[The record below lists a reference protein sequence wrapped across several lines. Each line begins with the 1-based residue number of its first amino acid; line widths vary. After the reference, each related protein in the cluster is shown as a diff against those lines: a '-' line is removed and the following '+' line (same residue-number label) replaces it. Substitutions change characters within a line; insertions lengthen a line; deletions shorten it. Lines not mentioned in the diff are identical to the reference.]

1 MELKNNAEGGSNGE
15 ELKNNPDNGS
25 GGAEENTSGDKQP
38 EGQESQKNQNEMV
51 PLEEHNKLKII
62 AQKSSDALK
71 KAEDSIVK
79 YKKIAEKAIK
89 DGYLPEADTEDIEAR
104 IMAKVEEK
112 LSSLKPKEDDDV
124 SSLRKVNEELI
135 FALKAKN
142 TISNSSGGN
151 NQVKVEPL
159 KPLDISEKDLKFLK
173 QMGIDPNKVKE
184 TKGVIQ

>member
-1 MELKNNAEGGSNGE
+1 MELKNNGEGGSNAE

-25 GGAEENTSGDKQP
+25 GGAGEKASGDEQP
-38 EGQESQKNQNEMV
+38 KGQESQKNQNEMV
-51 PLEEHNKLKII
+51 SLDEHNKVKNL
-62 AQKSSDALK
+62 AQKASDALK

-124 SSLRKVNEELI
+124 SSLRRVNEELI
-135 FALKAKN
+135 YALKAKN
-142 TISNSSGGN
+142 TISNSSRGN
-151 NQVKVEPL
+151 NQVKIEP
-159 KPLDISEKDLKFLK
+159 EKAPQFTEQELNILRRR
-173 QMGIDPNKVKE
+173 GIDPKKVKNE
-184 TKGVIQ
+184 IKVY